1 MQSEFNDSPQD
12 VFDRIMLLPGLRG
25 LYPFY
30 QKKKAVLLYIFFG
43 GLTTLVSIGTFAAA
57 DLGLHL
63 NELVANIISWIF
75 AVSFAYVTNRIWVF
89 HSQARGAAVLTEAVS
104 FFGGRLL
111 TLGIEELMLLIFVTL
126 LHFNSMVIKVL
137 AQFVVLISNYF
148 ISKLLVFR
156 KKA

>member
-1 MQSEFNDSPQD
+1 MAYQLPDCPQD
-12 VFDRIMLLPGLRG
+12 IFDRIMLLPGLRV

-43 GLTTLVSIGTFAAA
+43 GLTTLVSIGTFALA

-75 AVSFAYVTNRIWVF
+75 AVTFAYVTNRIWVF
-89 HSQARGAAVLTEAVS
+89 HSQARGSSIFTEALS

-126 LHFNSMVIKVL
+126 LDFNSMLIKVI